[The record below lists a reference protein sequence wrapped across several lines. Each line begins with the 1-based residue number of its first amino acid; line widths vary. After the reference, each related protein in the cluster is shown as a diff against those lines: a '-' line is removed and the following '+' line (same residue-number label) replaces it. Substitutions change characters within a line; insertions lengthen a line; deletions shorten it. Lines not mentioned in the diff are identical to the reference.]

1 MAQTYN
7 FAPITEENG
16 PLAKYEIGETVHKTV
31 RIMSCIYTGNQ
42 GFGVYEV
49 DENDRRFTIIGS
61 FPYQLSMNAFYRIT
75 GQVVLDKRGLRQI
88 KISDCESTFPTT
100 EQGIITVLQ
109 TLHGLDTQA
118 YKLYSIVGPDVLTI
132 LQNEPRKIVS
142 MVKGVG
148 IKRAKTWQEELLSR
162 GAHDKQLRKLYEFG
176 LNQRQA
182 TSLVAEYGFAV
193 CDEVA
198 SNPYFLMGKIN
209 GFSFKKCDKFA
220 LDSGIDVRHPERL
233 RSGLLYTLS
242 AIENKGHCTYPYDE
256 FMKDAHQL
264 LDVFLNQKMATQL
277 VKSSHVS
284 DRLTVKWGSK
294 EYVVPTNAVRDE
306 LHEWHTM
313 PHNKTDKFVYYL
325 DYIDSSYMETAL
337 RDLQTGDHLIV
348 EEFDG
353 EKYVTPG
360 SYYRA
365 ETQIAADIRDLA
377 ASERVPFDDVDSVI
391 NNVLAQQNITLEQ
404 KQMEAVSR
412 ICNAEGGVFILNG
425 SAGCGKTFT
434 LNIIIR
440 VLKQLYKTQRK
451 GIELDPCILAPTG
464 KAAKVAAKSTGLF
477 AQTIHKAMGLVSVD
491 NSQSSITSNAT
502 VMNNCVV
509 VDEFSMVD
517 EILCAQLLSGI
528 PKTAKVIFLGDT
540 EQLPSIR
547 AGRVL
552 KDLIESGKVPV
563 LTLDVVKRQ
572 DADSGILQNANKIIR
587 GESINTAIVNK
598 ETMNGNAY
606 VYDCSD
612 PIKAQ
617 SNIIRM
623 AKKCG
628 LQQFQTGDV
637 QVLCP
642 LKAGPVGTDELNW
655 RLQQELN
662 PGGLE
667 REIVVGTN
675 YFKQIDGSQITT
687 PASFRV
693 GDCVIHTKNNYDQ
706 PWFIKH
712 PVNGFIET
720 SKAGVVNG
728 DTGIVAAISAYKDG
742 SNVTHRVLYVQYGD
756 HYIAYDNDYEELALA
771 YALTIHKSQGSQWPM
786 VICPLVQHT
795 FLLNRKLLY
804 TMYTRAASTNI
815 LIGSRCLI
823 DMAIGNNREDGRRTL
838 LKERLAKKI

>member
-337 RDLQTGDHLIV
+337 RDLQTGDHLSV

-365 ETQIAADIRDLA
+365 ETQIAVDIRDLA

-425 SAGCGKTFT
+425 SAT
-434 LNIIIR
+434 L
-440 VLKQLYKTQRK
+440 Q
-451 GIELDPCILAPTG
+451 DP
-464 KAAKVAAKSTGLF
+464 
-477 AQTIHKAMGLVSVD
+477 
-491 NSQSSITSNAT
+491 
-502 VMNNCVV
+502 
-509 VDEFSMVD
+509 
-517 EILCAQLLSGI
+517 
-528 PKTAKVIFLGDT
+528 T
-540 EQLPSIR
+540 ER
-547 AGRVL
+547 
-552 KDLIESGKVPV
+552 
-563 LTLDVVKRQ
+563 
-572 DADSGILQNANKIIR
+572 N
-587 GESINTAIVNK
+587 
-598 ETMNGNAY
+598 
-606 VYDCSD
+606 
-612 PIKAQ
+612 
-617 SNIIRM
+617 
-623 AKKCG
+623 
-628 LQQFQTGDV
+628 
-637 QVLCP
+637 
-642 LKAGPVGTDELNW
+642 
-655 RLQQELN
+655 
-662 PGGLE
+662 
-667 REIVVGTN
+667 
-675 YFKQIDGSQITT
+675 
-687 PASFRV
+687 
-693 GDCVIHTKNNYDQ
+693 
-706 PWFIKH
+706 
-712 PVNGFIET
+712 
-720 SKAGVVNG
+720 
-728 DTGIVAAISAYKDG
+728 
-742 SNVTHRVLYVQYGD
+742 
-756 HYIAYDNDYEELALA
+756 
-771 YALTIHKSQGSQWPM
+771 
-786 VICPLVQHT
+786 
-795 FLLNRKLLY
+795 
-804 TMYTRAASTNI
+804 
-815 LIGSRCLI
+815 
-823 DMAIGNNREDGRRTL
+823 
-838 LKERLAKKI
+838 

>member
-1 MAQTYN
+1 M
-7 FAPITEENG
+7 
-16 PLAKYEIGETVHKTV
+16 
-31 RIMSCIYTGNQ
+31 
-42 GFGVYEV
+42 
-49 DENDRRFTIIGS
+49 
-61 FPYQLSMNAFYRIT
+61 
-75 GQVVLDKRGLRQI
+75 
-88 KISDCESTFPTT
+88 
-100 EQGIITVLQ
+100 
-109 TLHGLDTQA
+109 
-118 YKLYSIVGPDVLTI
+118 
-132 LQNEPRKIVS
+132 
-142 MVKGVG
+142 
-148 IKRAKTWQEELLSR
+148 
-162 GAHDKQLRKLYEFG
+162 
-176 LNQRQA
+176 
-182 TSLVAEYGFAV
+182 
-193 CDEVA
+193 
-198 SNPYFLMGKIN
+198 
-209 GFSFKKCDKFA
+209 
-220 LDSGIDVRHPERL
+220 
-233 RSGLLYTLS
+233 
-242 AIENKGHCTYPYDE
+242 
-256 FMKDAHQL
+256 
-264 LDVFLNQKMATQL
+264 
-277 VKSSHVS
+277 
-284 DRLTVKWGSK
+284 
-294 EYVVPTNAVRDE
+294 
-306 LHEWHTM
+306 
-313 PHNKTDKFVYYL
+313 
-325 DYIDSSYMETAL
+325 
-337 RDLQTGDHLIV
+337 
-348 EEFDG
+348 
-353 EKYVTPG
+353 
-360 SYYRA
+360 
-365 ETQIAADIRDLA
+365 
-377 ASERVPFDDVDSVI
+377 
-391 NNVLAQQNITLEQ
+391 
-404 KQMEAVSR
+404 
-412 ICNAEGGVFILNG
+412 
-425 SAGCGKTFT
+425 
-434 LNIIIR
+434 
-440 VLKQLYKTQRK
+440 
-451 GIELDPCILAPTG
+451 
-464 KAAKVAAKSTGLF
+464 
-477 AQTIHKAMGLVSVD
+477 
-491 NSQSSITSNAT
+491 
-502 VMNNCVV
+502 
-509 VDEFSMVD
+509 
-517 EILCAQLLSGI
+517 
-528 PKTAKVIFLGDT
+528 IFLGDT

-606 VYDCSD
+606 VYDCND